1 MILGGADYPVEKP
14 KGKPVSAT
22 RNNLVSAFR
31 PFLEKA
37 ANGLPLG
44 PDEMRA
50 AMEILLAGGAS
61 DIETAGFLMALR
73 ARGETV
79 EEIAAAASAMRAKAL
94 RVEAPDSVVD
104 TCGTGGDGAGTFN
117 ISTAAALVAAGAGVR
132 VAKHGNKAAS
142 SLSGSAEV
150 LEALGVKIDTSP
162 DRIARC
168 INEARVGF
176 MFAALHHRAV
186 ANVAAVRKAL
196 GVRTLFNLLGP
207 LSNPAGARRQLM
219 GVFAADLIEPLARA
233 LLKLGAVRAWVVHG
247 EDGLDEL
254 TLTGR
259 SFVAEVI
266 DGSVRTFTVTPAD
279 AGLPEAPAAALKGG
293 SPKENAAALTALLD
307 GERSAYRDIVILNAA
322 AALIVADRARTLAEG
337 AAIAAASIDQGKA
350 KEALKRLI
358 AISNA

>member
-1 MILGGADYPVEKP
+1 MSP
-14 KGKPVSAT
+14 
-22 RNNLVSAFR
+22 FR

-37 ANGLPLG
+37 ANGGPLE
-44 PDEMRA
+44 PSEMEA
-50 AMEILLAGGAS
+50 AMEILLAGEAS
-61 DIETAGFLMALR
+61 EIETAGFLMALR

-79 EEIAAAASAMRAKAL
+79 GEIAAAASAMRARAL

-104 TCGTGGDGAGTFN
+104 TCGTGGDGAGTYN

-132 VAKHGNKAAS
+132 VAKHGNRAAS

-150 LEALGVKIDTSP
+150 LEALGVRIDPAPET
-162 DRIARC
+162 ITRC
-168 INEARVGF
+168 IREARVGF

-186 ANVAAVRKAL
+186 GNVAAVRKAL

-207 LSNPAGARRQLM
+207 LSNPAGARRQVM
-219 GVFAADLIEPLARA
+219 GVFAADLVEPLAQA
-233 LLKLGAVRAWVVHG
+233 LRKLGAQRAWVVHG

-266 DGSVRTFTVTPAD
+266 GGAVRTFTVTPAD
-279 AGLPEAPAAALKGG
+279 AGLSEAPAAALKGG
-293 SPKENAAALTALLD
+293 PPQENAAALRALLD

-322 AALIVADRARTLAEG
+322 AAMIVADRAASLTEG
-337 AAIAAASIDQGKA
+337 AEMAAASIDEGKA
-350 KEALKRLI
+350 KEALASLVR
-358 AISNA
+358 ISNE

>member
-1 MILGGADYPVEKP
+1 MPAGR
-14 KGKPVSAT
+14 S
-22 RNNLVSAFR
+22 RNDFLVSAFR

-37 ANGLPLG
+37 ANGLPLD
-44 PDEMRA
+44 PSEMRA

-61 DIETAGFLMALR
+61 EIETAGFLMALR

-79 EEIAAAASAMRAKAL
+79 EEIAAAAAAMRAKAL
-94 RVEAPDSVVD
+94 MVEAPDSVVD

-117 ISTAAALVAAGAGVR
+117 ISTAAALVAAGAGAR

-150 LEALGVKIDTSP
+150 LEALGVRIDPSP
-162 DRIARC
+162 ETIARC
-168 INEARVGF
+168 IREARVGF
-176 MFAALHHRAV
+176 MFAALHHCAV
-186 ANVAAVRKAL
+186 ANVASVRKSL

-219 GVFAADLIEPLARA
+219 GVFAADLVEPLAHA
-233 LLKLGAVRAWVVHG
+233 LLKLGAVHAWVVHG

-266 DGSVRTFTVTPAD
+266 DGAVRTFTVTPED
-279 AGLPEAPAAALKGG
+279 AGLSEAPAAALKGG
-293 SPKENAAALTALLD
+293 SPKENAAALRALLD
-307 GERSAYRDIVILNAA
+307 GERSAYRDIVVFNAA
-322 AALIVADRARTLAEG
+322 AALIVADRAHTLAEG
-337 AAIAAASIDQGKA
+337 AALATASIDDGRA
-350 KEALKRLI
+350 KEALEKLI
-358 AISNA
+358 EISNG

>member
-1 MILGGADYPVEKP
+1 MPAGR
-14 KGKPVSAT
+14 S
-22 RNNLVSAFR
+22 RNDFPVSAFR

-37 ANGLPLG
+37 ANGLPLD
-44 PDEMRA
+44 PAEMRA

-61 DIETAGFLMALR
+61 EIETAGFLMALR

-79 EEIAAAASAMRAKAL
+79 EEIAAAAAAMRAKAL
-94 RVEAPDSVVD
+94 TVEAPDSVVD
-104 TCGTGGDGAGTFN
+104 TCGTGGDGAGTYN
-117 ISTAAALVAAGAGVR
+117 ISTAAALVAAGAGAR

-150 LEALGVKIDTSP
+150 LEALGVRIDPPPET
-162 DRIARC
+162 IARC
-168 INEARVGF
+168 IREAHVGF

-186 ANVAAVRKAL
+186 ANVASVRKSL

-219 GVFAADLIEPLARA
+219 GVFAADLVGPLAHA
-233 LLKLGAVRAWVVHG
+233 LLQLGAIRAWVVHG

-266 DGSVRTFTVTPAD
+266 DGAVRTFTVTPED
-279 AGLPEAPAAALKGG
+279 AGLSETSAAALKGG
-293 SPKENAAALTALLD
+293 SPRENAAALRALLD
-307 GERSAYRDIVILNAA
+307 GERSAYRDIVIFNAA
-322 AALIVADRARTLAEG
+322 AALIVADRAQTLAEG
-337 AAIAAASIDQGKA
+337 AGLATASIDDGRA
-350 KEALKRLI
+350 KEALEKLI
-358 AISNA
+358 KISNT